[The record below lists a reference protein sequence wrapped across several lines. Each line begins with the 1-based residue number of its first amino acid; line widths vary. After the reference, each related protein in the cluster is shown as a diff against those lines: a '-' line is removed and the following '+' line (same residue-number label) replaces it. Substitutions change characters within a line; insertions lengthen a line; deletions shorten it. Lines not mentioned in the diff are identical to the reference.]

1 MRISSVVKAV
11 LAVTAVA
18 VPLLAHAESNV
29 VSGAS
34 TATPGAVAHVDFQV
48 TIPKILFLRVG
59 TGSTYTGATPT
70 LGNVNTVDL
79 VQFAPAAGSV
89 GNGTAVAGAGGDL
102 TGGAVTAAIVS
113 NSGNVTLNATTAGAM
128 TDGAAGD
135 TIAWTQI
142 TTAATTIT
150 SATALTAPT
159 LANGASNNVVLT
171 APATKLILADAKW
184 TYSYANTVNP
194 PAGIYGGVNTNNGRV
209 TYTATMP

>member
-1 MRISSVVKAV
+1 MRISSVIKSL
-11 LAVTAVA
+11 LAVTAVT

-29 VSGAS
+29 VNGAA
-34 TATPGAVAHVDFQV
+34 TAAPGAQAHVDFQI

-70 LGNVNTVDL
+70 LGNVGTVDL
-79 VQFAPAAGSV
+79 VQFAPAAGTV
-89 GNGTAVAGAGGDL
+89 GNGTALAGTGGDL

-113 NSGNVTLNATTAGAM
+113 NSGNVTLNATTLGAL

-135 TIAWTQI
+135 TITYAQI

-150 SATALTAPT
+150 SATALPAPV
-159 LANGASNNVVLT
+159 LVNGTSANVVLT
-171 APATKLILADAKW
+171 APATKIILSDAKW
-184 TYSYANTVNP
+184 TYAYANTVNP
-194 PAGIYGGVNTNNGRV
+194 PAGTYGGVNTQNGRV